1 MIPSRHTKNVRVSAP
16 ILNLLIGAPYLE
28 STNLKSIYQQWR
40 GENINEI
47 RNKHTDNPY
56 TLRIGTPHTD
66 YTMKEDRAL
75 FIQSYLSYNPVTKDI
90 EKRELIP
97 YRNVDRVYIGDQSV
111 EEKYFERYTAFVNG
125 PIVAEDVLF
134 LESKQS
140 LLEVIQKLTSEIQT
154 LRSEVANLKVQTKQ
168 QHIYR

>member
-1 MIPSRHTKNVRVSAP
+1 
-16 ILNLLIGAPYLE
+16 
-28 STNLKSIYQQWR
+28 
-40 GENINEI
+40 
-47 RNKHTDNPY
+47 
-56 TLRIGTPHTD
+56 
-66 YTMKEDRAL
+66 MKEDRAL